1 MGNENALMGQISVEL
16 PSISLKGIPDPWLD
30 WIATNLA
37 RGCAAAELTAILVA
51 NGFESR
57 LSARVVAE
65 LGRRPQADGPAP
77 PPPAPVHSGVQAN
90 QARLSDRSVRVLA
103 RMERPQLLLLG
114 GFLDPEECAE
124 LIALSAAK
132 LARSTVV
139 DPVTG
144 GEDVVA
150 GRSSS
155 GTYFQ
160 VAENALVAVLDRR
173 IAEFTGIPQNHGE
186 GVQILHYGLGGEYRP
201 HYDYFPESDPGSAA
215 HLARGGQRVATLII
229 YLNAVEAGG
238 ETLFPNAGDFR
249 AIPQTG
255 QAVYFRN
262 CDTGGRPDPASLHGG
277 APVLAGE
284 KWIAVKWL
292 RERPYVG

>member
-1 MGNENALMGQISVEL
+1 MKTLSWDNSVEL

-30 WIATNLA
+30 WISTNLA

-57 LSARVVAE
+57 LSARAVAE
-65 LGRRPQADGPAP
+65 LGRRNRVDGPTAP
-77 PPPAPVHSGVQAN
+77 PPAAAHPGVQAN
-90 QARLSDRSVRVLA
+90 QARLSDRTVRVLA
-103 RMERPQLLLLG
+103 RMERPRLLLLD
-114 GFLDPEECAE
+114 GFLDSEECAG

-139 DPVTG
+139 DPATG

-150 GRSSS
+150 GRSSF

-160 VAENALVAVLDRR
+160 VAENPLVAALDRR
-173 IAEFTGIPQNHGE
+173 IAEFTGIPQDHGE
-186 GVQILHYGLGGEYRP
+186 GVQILRYTLGGEYRP

-229 YLNAVEAGG
+229 YLNEVEAGG
-238 ETLFPNAGDFR
+238 ETLFPNIGDFR
-249 AIPQTG
+249 AIPQAG

-262 CDTGGRPDPASLHGG
+262 CDMGGRPDPASLHGG

-292 RERPYVG
+292 RERAYIG